1 MNLELSESGQ
11 AVLQKIETFFADE
24 ILPRH
29 REWVHAVKGDGE
41 HPPFIRELRQKARAA
56 GLWNLAVPTLPA
68 DAPAGTDPKL
78 WSILTSEERGFFA
91 KSQAMGPLTYGR
103 VMAAR
108 PQPDMPA
115 VRGGRLDIRG

>member
-1 MNLELSESGQ
+1 MSINGISNGYTQRPLPSASTSGTVRDQNIRQQ
-11 AVLQKIETFFADE
+11 ATRVAPQSPALTS
-24 ILPRH
+24 
-29 REWVHAVKGDGE
+29 
-41 HPPFIRELRQKARAA
+41 LRTTAA
-56 GLWNLAVPTLPA
+56 APGAAATLPA